1 MTPFDFLNAIN
12 YSKENLFVDPQAVKD
27 YRKGAYIVN
36 RGLSEFPDTIMY
48 ANQINQHYYIPP
60 EWQFSFYLNS
70 IPKKKRFKKGWAKKD
85 AKSDSLKLVMEYYS
99 YSAEKAKQAL
109 SVLTQEQVTM
119 IEEKLYKGGR

>member
-1 MTPFDFLNAIN
+1 MSPFDFLNAIN
-12 YSKENLFVDPQAVKD
+12 ATKENLFEDPQAVKD
-27 YRKGAYIVN
+27 YRKGAFIVN

-70 IPKKKRFKKGWAKKD
+70 IPKKRRFKKDWAKKE
-85 AKSDSLKLVMEYYS
+85 AKSDSLKLVMEYYK

-109 SVLTQEQVTM
+109 SVLTQEQLTM
-119 IEEKLYKGGR
+119 IEEKLYKGGK